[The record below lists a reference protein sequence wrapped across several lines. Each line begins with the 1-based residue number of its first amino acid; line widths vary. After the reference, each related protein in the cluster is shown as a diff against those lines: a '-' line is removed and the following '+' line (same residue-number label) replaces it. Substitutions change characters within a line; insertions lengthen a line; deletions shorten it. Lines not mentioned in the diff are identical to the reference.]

1 MTHHPSSFEATRAD
15 PPTIERRR
23 ADRRAKM
30 TVRQLLDAVVRALS
44 TSLFEGVRPSRPE
57 GADAGRLETVRWLR
71 RMVLLSAAFVV
82 LVAWTAVGSVLH
94 LKRQDAINAE
104 IRQNTNLAR
113 AFEEQTARV
122 LATTDQA
129 IHRLREAWVS
139 TGQAPGDIVRVANE
153 TGLVPGIMV
162 QLSLVDASGR
172 FIGSNLDPDGSKTGH
187 VDLTSREHVR
197 AHLAPDL
204 LRAEDRLTNPADL
217 FIGKPVLGKVSKKWT
232 IQLSRRVAMADGTLL
247 GVIVA
252 SLDPVYFED
261 VYKRVALGQLG
272 GVALVGRDLT
282 LRARVIGGQSN
293 GMGSTASTNS
303 PFAREA
309 KGREG
314 SYIGP
319 SSLDG
324 VNRIGSYRQVAEFPL
339 YLLVIT
345 SEDEALAEWRLTRN
359 VTVGLSV
366 TLSLA
371 VLLGVAV
378 VLVSLAR
385 MEEGNAALRASE
397 AKANAAN
404 QAKSEFLA
412 AISHELRTPLTSI
425 RGFAELMEHRLDQ
438 PKFREQAGLI
448 RKGAEHLNQLLT
460 QILDLAKVEAG
471 AMPLTVESVEIRPL
485 IQGTVDFFS
494 LAAAGKGLELR
505 QLIAPDVP
513 DRLVCDDLRVKQV
526 LNNLLSNAMKFTPSG
541 SVTLGV
547 ERVGAQ
553 QVVFY
558 VQDTGPGIPPEL
570 QETIFEKFRQANAKI
585 SHDHGG
591 TGLGLALS
599 RGLAELMK
607 GTLTLHS
614 VPGQGSRFS
623 LVLPIGPGA

>member
-1 MTHHPSSFEATRAD
+1 MTQHPSAFVATQAD
-15 PPTIERRR
+15 SATPDRRQP
-23 ADRRAKM
+23 DRRAR
-30 TVRQLLDAVVRALS
+30 TTAREVLDAIVQALS
-44 TSLFEGVRPSRPE
+44 ASLLGGAPSPRP
-57 GADAGRLETVRWLR
+57 GGTDAGRVETVRWLKR
-71 RMVLLSAAFVV
+71 MMVLSATFV
-82 LVAWTAVGSVLH
+82 LTVAWVSVAVVLH

-129 IHRLREAWVS
+129 IHRLRQAWAAD
-139 TGQAPGDIVRVANE
+139 GQVPGDIVKVANE
-153 TGLVPGIMV
+153 TGLVPGIMA
-162 QLSLVDASGR
+162 QLSLVDATGR

-204 LRAEDRLTNPADL
+204 LRAEDRLANPADL

-232 IQLSRRVAMADGTLL
+232 IQLSRRVAAADGTVL

-261 VYKRVALGQLG
+261 VYKRVSLGRLG
-272 GVALVGRDLT
+272 GVALVGRDLN

-345 SEDEALAEWRLTRN
+345 SEDEALSEWRLTRS

-366 TLSLA
+366 ALSLA
-371 VLLGVAV
+371 VLLGVTV
-378 VLVSLAR
+378 VLVSLQR
-385 MEEGNAALRASE
+385 LEQGNAALRASE

-471 AMPLTVESVEIRPL
+471 AMPLTPESVEIRPL

-513 DRLVCDDLRVKQV
+513 ERLVCDDLRVKQV
-526 LNNLLSNAMKFTPSG
+526 LNNLLSNAMKFTTQG

-547 ERVGAQ
+547 ERAGPQ

-558 VQDTGPGIPPEL
+558 VQDTGPGIPLEL
-570 QETIFEKFRQANAKI
+570 QETIFEKFRQANARI

-607 GTLTLHS
+607 GSLTLHS

-623 LVLPIGPGA
+623 LVLPIGPAD